1 MPGSMRELIYISLL
15 TGFCSGLA
23 AALDRGLL
31 ALLFA
36 AVSTFTAYAAELS
49 TRCCSAAESRKLQ
62 KVRHRPAEWASIT
75 SPMPL
80 LLSSEIH
87 RRAHEIALAELDPA
101 MAQDVIRRCA
111 VEIEVR

>member
-1 MPGSMRELIYISLL
+1 MAVVYTKRVPD
-15 TGFCSGLA
+15 GLVVVIA
-23 AALDRGLL
+23 QPST
-31 ALLFA
+31 
-36 AVSTFTAYAAELS
+36 AVEKAMTSVLLS

-80 LLSSEIH
+80 LSSGIH